1 MVDLEILKVFSMT
14 EKTVEDIE
22 TIMSMTQG
30 LKFVISYNDP
40 DVHRLICQNMHMK
53 SYIKNE
59 CVFDSSKMEDI
70 NFLIYSGKI
79 NIYILEK
86 PGPLIVIHDNDSSL
100 SSDESASNDKNKK
113 SDDKK
118 KKKLKDNKENDN
130 EEQNSY
136 YPKNMILIREL
147 KTEDCFGSF
156 EVDIMKQNN
165 TRFEKLL
172 AYASEP
178 SKLIIF
184 EKKSN
189 LPQGENKILS
199 RRDMYQTQREINNK
213 DKNNP
218 KYYDPEIFLFDDPQ
232 KFISVIDKVKEQV
245 NEGFNNDQDFF
256 DSKNIMSEL
265 KKEKEFLDVC
275 DHLNTSDLKDTLN
288 YIESKYSDYYNDQ
301 SILELK
307 LGIVVQKSLNNMEKG
322 QNDLLKDM
330 DSISH
335 KYYDKKNNKNKN
347 LVQLNIDNE
356 LKDNKFEDYV
366 YEKLNTEK
374 KLDELLKQKKL
385 NDKHIEA
392 NKKKIKKEEN
402 ELLNT
407 YYCIYCH
414 VKPRNAMSN
423 NCHHLVICEEC
434 IKKTKVCPRCGKNID
449 SYHKIYRS

>member
-14 EKTVEDIE
+14 EKTLEDID

-40 DVHRLICQNMHMK
+40 EIHRLICQNMRMQ

-79 NIYILEK
+79 NLYILEK
-86 PGPLIVIHDNDSSL
+86 QGPPIFCDSSL
-100 SSDESASNDKNKK
+100 SSDESASK
-113 SDDKK
+113 DKK
-118 KKKLKDNKENDN
+118 KKNQKEKDIKEKAK
-130 EEQNSY
+130 EEEDNSY
-136 YPKNMILIREL
+136 VPNRMTLIREL

-156 EVDIMKQNN
+156 EVNIMKQNN
-165 TRFEKLL
+165 TRIDKLL
-172 AYASEP
+172 AYATEP

-189 LPQGENKILS
+189 VHEENKILS
-199 RRDMYQTQREINNK
+199 RRVLYQTQREIINK

-232 KFISVIDKVKEQV
+232 KIISVIDKVKEQV
-245 NEGFNNDQDFF
+245 NEGFNNDQDLF

-288 YIESKYSDYYNDQ
+288 YIESKYADYYTEQ

-307 LGIVVQKSLNNMEKG
+307 LGIVIQKSLNNMEKG

-330 DSISH
+330 DNINI

-356 LKDNKFEDYV
+356 LKETKFEDYI

-374 KLDELLKQKKL
+374 KLDELLKQKKK
-385 NDKHIEA
+385 NDKKIEA
-392 NKKKIKKEEN
+392 NKKEIKKEEN
-402 ELLNT
+402 KLLNT

-414 VKPRNAMSN
+414 TKPRNAMSN

>member
-14 EKTVEDIE
+14 EKTLEDIE

-40 DVHRLICQNMHMK
+40 EIHRIMCQNMRMQ

-79 NIYILEK
+79 YLYVLEK
-86 PGPLIVIHDNDSSL
+86 PGMRIVFNESEESSSEINSKDNK
-100 SSDESASNDKNKK
+100 KNKK
-113 SDDKK
+113 NEKK
-118 KKKLKDNKENDN
+118 KEKKEKIEDEYD
-130 EEQNSY
+130 
-136 YPKNMILIREL
+136 PKNMTLIREL
-147 KTEDCFGSF
+147 NIEDCFGSF

-165 TRFEKLL
+165 TRFNKLL
-172 AYASEP
+172 AYTVEP
-178 SKLIIF
+178 SKIIIF
-184 EKKSN
+184 EKKCN
-189 LPQGENKILS
+189 KPIENKILS
-199 RRDMYQTQREINNK
+199 RRDLYQTQREINNK

-232 KFISVIDKVKEQV
+232 KIISAIDKVKEQV
-245 NEGFNNDQDFF
+245 SENFNNDQDIIY
-256 DSKNIMSEL
+256 SKNIISEL
-265 KKEKEFLDVC
+265 KREKEFLDVC
-275 DHLNTSDLKDTLN
+275 DHLNSTDLKETLS
-288 YIESKYSDYYNDQ
+288 YIETKYENYYTEQ

-307 LGIVVQKSLNNMEKG
+307 LGTIVQKTINNIEKG
-322 QNDLLKDM
+322 QNTLLEDM
-330 DSISH
+330 DNIRH

-356 LKDNKFEDYV
+356 LKDNKFEDYIID
-366 YEKLNTEK
+366 KLNKEK
-374 KLDELLKQKKL
+374 KLDDLLRQKKI
-385 NDKHIEA
+385 NDKHIEM

-414 VKPRNAMSN
+414 SRPRNAMSN

-434 IKKTKVCPRCGKNID
+434 IQKTKVCPKCGKNID

>member
-14 EKTVEDIE
+14 EKTLEDIE

-40 DVHRLICQNMHMK
+40 EIHRLICQNMHMK
-53 SYIKNE
+53 SCIKNE

-70 NFLIYSGKI
+70 DFLIYSGKI
-79 NIYILEK
+79 NLYILEK
-86 PGPLIVIHDNDSSL
+86 PGIRIVF
-100 SSDESASNDKNKK
+100 SDEEESSSSESESKDKNKK
-113 SDDKK
+113 KDKK
-118 KKKLKDNKENDN
+118 KGKDKEKEKEEKAKEEYEND
-130 EEQNSY
+130 
-136 YPKNMILIREL
+136 PRNMTLIREL
-147 KTEDCFGSF
+147 KSEDCFGSF
-156 EVDIMKQNN
+156 EVNIMKQNN
-165 TRFEKLL
+165 TRFNKLL
-172 AYASEP
+172 AYADEP
-178 SKLIIF
+178 SKLIVF
-184 EKKSN
+184 EKKSI
-189 LPQGENKILS
+189 LPTENKILS
-199 RRDMYQTQREINNK
+199 RRDLYQTQREINNK

-232 KFISVIDKVKEQV
+232 KIISVIDKVKEQV
-245 NEGFNNDQDFF
+245 NETFSNDQDIIY
-256 DSKNIMSEL
+256 SKNIMSEL
-265 KKEKEFLDVC
+265 KREKEFLDVC
-275 DHLNTSDLKDTLN
+275 DHLNTSELKETLN
-288 YIESKYSDYYNDQ
+288 YIENKYEDYYTEN

-307 LGIVVQKSLNNMEKG
+307 LGTIIQKSINNIEKG
-322 QNDLLKDM
+322 QANLLTDM
-330 DSISH
+330 DNIRH

-366 YEKLNTEK
+366 YDKLNTEK
-374 KLDELLKQKKL
+374 KLDELLKQKKI
-385 NDKHIEA
+385 NDKQIEI

-414 VKPRNAMSN
+414 IRPRNAMSN

>member
-14 EKTVEDIE
+14 EKTLEDIE

-40 DVHRLICQNMHMK
+40 EIHRLICQNMHMK
-53 SYIKNE
+53 SCIKNE

-70 NFLIYSGKI
+70 DFLIYSGKI
-79 NIYILEK
+79 NLYILEK
-86 PGPLIVIHDNDSSL
+86 PGIRIVF
-100 SSDESASNDKNKK
+100 SDEEESSSSESESKDKNKK
-113 SDDKK
+113 KDKK
-118 KKKLKDNKENDN
+118 KGKDKEKEKEEKAKEEYEND
-130 EEQNSY
+130 
-136 YPKNMILIREL
+136 PRNMTLIREL
-147 KTEDCFGSF
+147 KSEDCFGAF
-156 EVDIMKQNN
+156 EVNIMKQNN
-165 TRFEKLL
+165 TRFNKLL
-172 AYASEP
+172 AYADEP
-178 SKLIIF
+178 SKLIVF
-184 EKKSN
+184 EKKSI
-189 LPQGENKILS
+189 LPTENKILS
-199 RRDMYQTQREINNK
+199 RRDLYQTQREINNK

-232 KFISVIDKVKEQV
+232 KIISVIDKVKEQV
-245 NEGFNNDQDFF
+245 NETFSNDQDIIY
-256 DSKNIMSEL
+256 SKNIMSEL
-265 KKEKEFLDVC
+265 KREKEFLDVC
-275 DHLNTSDLKDTLN
+275 DHLNTSELKETLN
-288 YIESKYSDYYNDQ
+288 YIENKYEDYYTEN

-307 LGIVVQKSLNNMEKG
+307 LGTIIQKSINNIEKG
-322 QNDLLKDM
+322 QANLLTDM
-330 DSISH
+330 DNIRH

-366 YEKLNTEK
+366 YDKLNTEK
-374 KLDELLKQKKL
+374 KLDELLKQKKI
-385 NDKHIEA
+385 NDKQIEI

-414 VKPRNAMSN
+414 IRPRNAMSN

>member
-14 EKTVEDIE
+14 EKTLEDIE

-40 DVHRLICQNMHMK
+40 EIHRLMCQNMRMQ
-53 SYIKNE
+53 SYIENE

-79 NIYILEK
+79 NLYISEK
-86 PGPLIVIHDNDSSL
+86 PGMRIVFSEDEESS
-100 SSDESASNDKNKK
+100 SSESNSKDNKK
-113 SDDKK
+113 SKKNEKK
-118 KKKLKDNKENDN
+118 KQKNEKIEDEND
-130 EEQNSY
+130 
-136 YPKNMILIREL
+136 PKNWTLIREL
-147 KTEDCFGSF
+147 KPEDCLGSF

-165 TRFEKLL
+165 ARFNKLL
-172 AYASEP
+172 AYATEP
-178 SKLIIF
+178 SKAIIF
-184 EKKSN
+184 EKNNKKAN
-189 LPQGENKILS
+189 DNKILS
-199 RRDMYQTQREINNK
+199 RRDLYQTQREINNK

-232 KFISVIDKVKEQV
+232 KIISVIDKVKERV
-245 NEGFNNDQDFF
+245 SENFNNDQDIIY
-256 DSKNIMSEL
+256 SKNIMTEL
-265 KKEKEFLDVC
+265 KREKEFLDVC
-275 DHLNTSDLKDTLN
+275 DHLNTSDLKETLS
-288 YIESKYSDYYNDQ
+288 YIENKYENYYTEQ

-307 LGIVVQKSLNNMEKG
+307 LGTIVQKTINNMEKG
-322 QNDLLKDM
+322 QNNLLEDM
-330 DSISH
+330 DNIRH

-356 LKDNKFEDYV
+356 LKDTKFEDYIID
-366 YEKLNTEK
+366 KLNKEK
-374 KLDELLKQKKL
+374 KLDDLLRQKKI
-385 NDKHIEA
+385 NDKHIEI

-414 VKPRNAMSN
+414 TRPRNAMSN

-434 IKKTKVCPRCGKNID
+434 IQKTKVCPKCGKNID
-449 SYHKIYRS
+449 SYHKIFRS